1 MMAAV
6 EGEAGLS
13 VVRQA
18 RLEDAQAIARIE
30 IETWRATYAGMLP
43 DRVLLNMSERRQ
55 ASSWASFLRHRP
67 EDVWVVQDPQA
78 GVVGFGNCGTQRDGA
93 VDYTGEVYTLYVL
106 PDLQGKGL
114 GRELLRAL
122 FLRLEQGGHRSALV
136 WVVRGN
142 PARYFYE
149 RLGGKQVMH
158 RPIPV
163 AGQPVEAIA
172 YGWRHLGTVLSRHT
186 QRSSG
191 IAGDPPAS

>member
-1 MMAAV
+1 M
-6 EGEAGLS
+6 S

-55 ASSWASFLRHRP
+55 ISSWASFLRHRP
-67 EDVWVVQDPQA
+67 EDVWVAQHPQH
-78 GVVGFGNCGTQRDGA
+78 GVIGFGNCGTQRDGA
-93 VDYTGEVYTLYVL
+93 VDYSGEVYTLYVM
-106 PDLQGKGL
+106 PDLQGTGI
-114 GRELLRAL
+114 GRAL
-122 FLRLEQGGHRSALV
+122 LGALFQRLEQGGHRSALV

-142 PARYFYE
+142 PARFFYE
-149 RLGGKQVMH
+149 RLGGKQVMY

-172 YGWRHLGTVLSRHT
+172 YGWRDFASVLGRHAQSR
-186 QRSSG
+186 G
-191 IAGDPPAS
+191 GLAGEPPVQ